1 MFKSWQVF
9 VFSLIPL
16 ALVLTGVIIGS
27 VHFDGGDSE
36 AEVFPTAAPQSNVP
50 PPTPI
55 PGGASLQLTAQ
66 NLAFSTRALSAT
78 AGQPVQ
84 LAFTNADAGVV
95 HNFALFNNQSKT
107 TRIYGSQPD
116 TGPKQENLTFAA
128 PAAPGS
134 YFFVCEAH
142 PDTMTGSFTVR

>member
-36 AEVFPTAAPQSNVP
+36 AEVFPTPGPQTNAP

-55 PGGASLQLTAQ
+55 PGGTSLQLTAQ
-66 NLAFSTRALSAT
+66 NLAFSPRALSAT

-95 HNFALFNNQSKT
+95 HNFALFTNAQKT
-107 TRIYGSQPD
+107 SNIFRSPPD
-116 TGPKQENLTFAA
+116 VGPKVENLTFTA
-128 PAAPGS
+128 PATPGS